1 MLIPG
6 ALMLIC
12 VAVLHYLGSPPAL
25 VLLVSVVGLV
35 PSSVVCVW
43 GTVKFRSYYEV
54 ERTRADLWIMFHA
67 TVIQLIALAVWAPL
81 FIAALHSYDLLRDL
95 G

>member
-1 MLIPG
+1 MLIPA

-12 VAVLHYLGSPPAL
+12 VAVLHHLGSPPAL
-25 VLLVSVVGLV
+25 VLVLSVVGLV

-54 ERTRADLWIMFHA
+54 DRTRADLWTMVHA
-67 TVIQLIALAVWAPL
+67 TVIQLMALAVWAPL
-81 FIAALHSYDLLRDL
+81 FISALHSYDLLR
-95 G
+95 GVG